1 MNNLES
7 IIKAKLNLV
16 DYVSQYT
23 ELRKTGNTWRGSCP
37 IHGGENKSAFTIFP
51 SGSFY
56 CFSCG
61 ARGNVINF
69 VAEYEHIT
77 YEAATEKLAELLNI
91 DVEANEEYKHQ
102 RGLIQGY
109 RDSVAKGQSLL
120 EKNDELKEYL
130 KGRCISEEVTKL
142 FHLGADKPM
151 GGCLVIPIYNV
162 NDQPVAIA
170 KRYFN
175 YRYKYKNSK
184 NSGVF
189 DKSETLYGLNVSR
202 KVGGDSLY
210 LVEGYFDVMSGT
222 QMGLPTAGYCG
233 AEMGR
238 EQIQLLNRTVSP
250 STQIILAPDM
260 DDAGLKH
267 IDRVRDRFNEITEFN
282 VRVLILPD
290 GCKDMNDALVNG
302 VDVKSCKT
310 VYIDQFVLNRKL
322 DECKTIEDQYTY
334 ASEFLKTVK
343 NPMVKSDLID
353 VLASRWNKDADDLKE
368 AFNVDED
375 TIDSLTGEASTLYDC
390 IPDLG
395 QLYNKGIFK
404 TGISGID
411 NCVGGIMKGQ
421 VVVVGAYSGSGKTSF
436 AIDYIL
442 KSILNNDMRV
452 VFFSQ
457 EMSKGNVLEWILAKL
472 IQCPFYEVRNHFK
485 NSDEIKQQLD
495 RIGNKLIIIDKN
507 GVTMDEI
514 DNTVSAI
521 NAKGMFDRPVDMV
534 VCDYFQY
541 LKGTEEY
548 NNAAQ
553 QAKAMKRIAKDKD
566 LIFVMLSQLN
576 RQSNQYEEPTMNLL
590 KGAGDI
596 EASADICLLMWRPD
610 LRPGIGL
617 EAEQKWHGITRF
629 NLAKIRGYQLGVNR
643 FMMKWNR
650 DSSTLEDCEGD
661 CNAID

>member
-1 MNNLES
+1 MSNLES
-7 IIKAKLNLV
+7 VIKAKVDLA

-23 ELRKTGNTWRGSCP
+23 TLKRTGNTWRGACP
-37 IHGGENKSAFTIFP
+37 IHGGENTSAFTVFP
-51 SGSFY
+51 HGTFY

-61 ARGNVINF
+61 ACGNVINF

-77 YEAATEKLAELLNI
+77 YEAATEKLADMLNI
-91 DVEANEEYKHQ
+91 DVSTNAEYVRQRDLIQDYRHRVVTASRNLESNEELQSYLSK
-102 RGLIQGY
+102 RGIG
-109 RDSVAKGQSLL
+109 
-120 EKNDELKEYL
+120 
-130 KGRCISEEVTKL
+130 EEVARL
-142 FHLGADKPM
+142 FHLGADKQAS
-151 GGCLVIPIYNV
+151 GSLVIPIYNV

-175 YRYKYKNSK
+175 AKYKYKNSK
-184 NSGVF
+184 NSEVF

-202 KVGGDSLY
+202 KIGGGVLY

-222 QMGLPTAGYCG
+222 EMGLPTAGYCG
-233 AEMGR
+233 AEIGK
-238 EQIQLLNRTVSP
+238 EQIQLLNKTVP
-250 STQIILAPDM
+250 PNTQIILVPDM
-260 DDAGLKH
+260 DEAGLKH
-267 IDRVRDRFNEITEFN
+267 IDRVRERFNSITNFN
-282 VRVLILPD
+282 VRVCPLPD

-302 VDVKSCKT
+302 VDVKGLPT
-310 VYIDQFVLNRKL
+310 VYIDQFVLVRKL
-322 DECKTIEDQYTY
+322 DECNSIEDQYSY
-334 ASEFLKTVK
+334 ATEFMKTVK
-343 NPMVKSDLID
+343 NQMVKADLVDI
-353 VLASRWNKDADDLKE
+353 LAKRWGKDATDLKD
-368 AFNVDED
+368 AFDLDGDEV
-375 TIDSLTGEASTLYDC
+375 DSLTDNAATLYDC
-390 IPDLG
+390 LGDLG
-395 QLYNKGIFK
+395 KLYEKGIFK
-404 TGISGID
+404 TGIAGID

-442 KSILNNDMRV
+442 KSILHNDMRV

-472 IQCPFYEVRNHFK
+472 IGCPFYQVREHFA
-485 NSDEIKQQLD
+485 NSEEIKKQLD
-495 RIGNKLIIIDKN
+495 KIGNRLIIIDKN

-514 DNTVSAI
+514 DRTISAI
-521 NAKGMFDRPVDMV
+521 NAKGLFDRPVDMV

-548 NNAAQ
+548 DGAAQ

-617 EAEQKWHGITRF
+617 EAEQKWHGVTRF
-629 NLAKIRGYQLGVNR
+629 NLAKVRGYQLGSTR
-643 FMMKWNR
+643 FMMKWSR
-650 DSSTLEDCEGD
+650 DKSMLEDCED
-661 CNAID
+661 ED

>member
-1 MNNLES
+1 MNNLENV
-7 IIKAKLNLV
+7 IIAKLDLV

-23 ELRKTGNTWRGSCP
+23 TLRKTGNTWRGACP
-37 IHGGENKSAFTIFP
+37 IHGGENSQAFAVFP
-51 SGSFY
+51 GNKFY

-61 ARGNVINF
+61 ASGNVINF
-69 VAEYEHIT
+69 VAQYEHIT
-77 YEAATEKLAELLNI
+77 YEAATEKLAEQLNI
-91 DVEANEEYKHQ
+91 DVSSSAEYVRQ
-102 RGLIQGY
+102 RNLIQEY
-109 RDSVAKGQSLL
+109 RHRVETAQSY
-120 EKNDELKEYL
+120 LKENESIVEYL
-130 KGRCISEEVTKL
+130 HGRKISDEVIEL
-142 FHLGADKPM
+142 FRLGAERKS
-151 GGCLVIPIYNV
+151 GGNLVIPIYNT
-162 NDQPVAIA
+162 NDQPVALA

-175 YRYKYKNSK
+175 ARYKYKNSK
-184 NSGVF
+184 NSEVF

-202 KVGGDSLY
+202 KVGGNTLY

-222 QMGLPTAGYCG
+222 QLGLPTAGYCG
-233 AEMGR
+233 AEIGK
-238 EQIQLLNRTVSP
+238 EQIQLLNKTVPP
-250 STQIILAPDM
+250 STQIILVPDM
-260 DDAGLKH
+260 DEAGLKH
-267 IDRVRDRFNEITEFN
+267 IDRVRDRFNSITRFN
-282 VRVLILPD
+282 VRVLPLPA
-290 GCKDMNDALVNG
+290 GCKDLNDALCQG
-302 VDVKSCKT
+302 VDVANLNT
-310 VYIDQFVLNRKL
+310 VYIDQFVLARKL
-322 DECKTIEDQYTY
+322 DECKSIEDQYSY
-334 ASEFLKTVK
+334 ATEFMKTVRNQMIK
-343 NPMVKSDLID
+343 ADLIEL
-353 VLASRWNKDADDLKE
+353 LAKRWGKDISDLKE
-368 AFNVDED
+368 AFDLDEEEV
-375 TIDSLTGEASTLYDC
+375 DSLTDNASTLYDC
-390 IPDLG
+390 LGDLG
-395 QLYNKGIFK
+395 KLYEKGIFK
-404 TGISGID
+404 TGIDGID
-411 NCVGGIMKGQ
+411 TCVGGIMKGQ

-472 IQCPFYEVRNHFK
+472 IGCPFFKVREHF
-485 NSDEIKQQLD
+485 SDSEEIKKQLD
-495 RIGNKLIIIDKN
+495 KIGNRLIIIDKN

-514 DNTVSAI
+514 DRTISAI

-548 NNAAQ
+548 DGAAQ

-617 EAEQKWHGITRF
+617 ESEQKWHGITRF
-629 NLAKIRGYQLGVNR
+629 NLAKVRGYQLGSTR

-650 DSSTLEDCEGD
+650 DTSTLEDYKGEE
-661 CNAID
+661 